1 MLVWF
6 LPRVLA
12 LPITFTLM
20 NNQDKVL
27 LSHGSGG
34 RLSHSLI
41 KDVFL
46 KYFTEPQ
53 LLNNED
59 ASTIPDLPAGKLCF
73 STDSYVVKPIF
84 FPGGN
89 IGKLAVC
96 GTVNDLSMRGALP
109 LYLSAGFIIEE
120 GFLIKDLEMIAQTMF
135 QYSQKSSVKI
145 ITGDTKVV
153 ERGAADKIFINTSG
167 VGIIPEG
174 RSVSTTNA
182 KIGDYILINGTIGD
196 HGIAILSQREGMNF
210 SSTIQSD
217 CAPLN
222 MIVESLFNICSSIHV
237 LKDPTRGGLGT
248 SLNEVALASKIG
260 IEINEDSIPISRTV
274 ATACEMLGLD
284 PLYLANEGKFITF
297 VPPEEADKILIEMK
311 KNQLGIEASII
322 GIVTDSHPGLVLMKT
337 IYGAKRVI
345 NMPSGEL
352 LPRIC

>member
-1 MLVWF
+1 
-6 LPRVLA
+6 
-12 LPITFTLM
+12 M

>member
-1 MLVWF
+1 
-6 LPRVLA
+6 
-12 LPITFTLM
+12 M
-20 NNQDKVL
+20 NNQDRIL
-27 LSHGSGG
+27 LAHGSGG

-41 KDVFL
+41 KDIFL

-84 FPGGN
+84 FPGGD

-96 GTVNDLSMRGALP
+96 GTINDLSMRGALP
-109 LYLSAGFIIEE
+109 LYLSVGFIIEE
-120 GFLIKDLEMIAQTMF
+120 GFLINDLENIVKSMF
-135 QYSQKSSVKI
+135 QYSQKASVKI

-153 ERGAADKIFINTSG
+153 EKGAADKIFINSSG
-167 VGIIPEG
+167 IGIIPEG
-174 RSVSTTNA
+174 RFVSTTNA
-182 KIGDYILINGTIGD
+182 KIGDLILINGTIGD
-196 HGIAILSQREGMNF
+196 HGIAILSQRDGMKF
-210 SSTIQSD
+210 SSLIQSD

-222 MIVESLFNICSSIHV
+222 MIIESIFKISSDIHV

-248 SLNEVALASKIG
+248 SLNEVALASNVG
-260 IEINEDSIPISRTV
+260 IEIFEDSIPIKSAV
-274 ATACEMLGLD
+274 INACEMLGLE

-297 VPPEEADKILIEMK
+297 VSEENAEKILTEMK
-311 KNQLGIEASII
+311 KNELGVDASII
-322 GIVTDSHPGLVLMKT
+322 GRVTDHHPGLVMMKT

-345 NMPSGEL
+345 NIPAGEL

>member
-1 MLVWF
+1 
-6 LPRVLA
+6 
-12 LPITFTLM
+12 
-20 NNQDKVL
+20 
-27 LSHGSGG
+27 
-34 RLSHSLI
+34 
-41 KDVFL
+41 
-46 KYFTEPQ
+46 
-53 LLNNED
+53 
-59 ASTIPDLPAGKLCF
+59 
-73 STDSYVVKPIF
+73 
-84 FPGGN
+84 
-89 IGKLAVC
+89 
-96 GTVNDLSMRGALP
+96 
-109 LYLSAGFIIEE
+109 
-120 GFLIKDLEMIAQTMF
+120 
-135 QYSQKSSVKI
+135 
-145 ITGDTKVV
+145 
-153 ERGAADKIFINTSG
+153 
-167 VGIIPEG
+167 
-174 RSVSTTNA
+174 
-182 KIGDYILINGTIGD
+182 
-196 HGIAILSQREGMNF
+196 
-210 SSTIQSD
+210 
-217 CAPLN
+217 